1 MNIPIFTGNLPLML
15 GITTVVLVLIFLVW
29 GHFRR

>member
-1 MNIPIFTGNLPLML
+1 MLTGNIPLLH
-15 GITTVVLVLIFLVW
+15 GITAVILVLIFLVW

>member
-1 MNIPIFTGNLPLML
+1 MHLPIFTGNIPLML
-15 GITTVVLVLIFLVW
+15 GITAAILILIFLVW